1 MAIEVNGSKLSSQ
14 FDEVKTQDLRM
25 LAGVNSGRENATIY
39 FT

>member
-1 MAIEVNGSKLSSQ
+1 MAISVKGYKLSSQ

-25 LAGVNSGRENATIY
+25 LVGVNSGTENATIY